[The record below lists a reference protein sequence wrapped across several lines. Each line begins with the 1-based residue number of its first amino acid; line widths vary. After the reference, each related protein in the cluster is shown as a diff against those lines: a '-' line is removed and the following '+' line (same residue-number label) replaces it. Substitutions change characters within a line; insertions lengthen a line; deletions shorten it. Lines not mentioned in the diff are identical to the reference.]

1 MEMLHYISCGLDNI
15 WLVNGYGVIETPY
28 GKATAI
34 HNIEG
39 LHKAIGLFLVNN
51 KPQLDGS
58 EIRFLRKELDLS
70 QVNLAD
76 LLGVSESSI
85 RSWEHNRA
93 KVSIPAEKMIRLLYE
108 EKVNGNKGINELLE
122 RISQLNRDIY
132 QSKKILLEETN
143 SGWKKA
149 A

>member
-15 WLVNGYGVIETPY
+15 WLVNGYEVIETPY